1 MEQQWLVLGYDFDFF
16 LFLFCWEPLTF
27 RGFSLSIFL
36 FGEMKSDKL
45 FLVWFSLA
53 GNWLWLCLWWIPWV
67 GIFLLLFVSCT
78 PLVVLVLN
86 FYWPFIFMSYS
97 FVHGRLPYENLK
109 PDPVMRSLLLSLP
122 YRKVVSNLLPNGI
135 IVPSKGQ
142 RCGCLLI
149 SYDLSF
155 SFSFFLAN
163 RSSQM
168 QTRFMQSKYLTSLDW
183 KTVLKGLSAL
193 RPLIPFTRALFL
205 MMKMTLSL
213 WD

>member
-45 FLVWFSLA
+45 FLVGFSLA
-53 GNWLWLCLWWIPWV
+53 GNWLWLWLWWIPWV

-86 FYWPFIFMSYS
+86 FYWPFIFVSYS

-142 RCGCLLI
+142 RCDCLLI

-155 SFSFFLAN
+155 SFSFFSFLQIDLHKC
-163 RSSQM
+163 RQGSCSQS
-168 QTRFMQSKYLTSLDW
+168 T
-183 KTVLKGLSAL
+183 
-193 RPLIPFTRALFL
+193 
-205 MMKMTLSL
+205 
-213 WD
+213 

>member
-1 MEQQWLVLGYDFDFF
+1 MTWVTYYTRTMEQQWLVLGYDFDFF

-45 FLVWFSLA
+45 FLVGFSLA
-53 GNWLWLCLWWIPWV
+53 GNWLWLWLWWIPWV

-86 FYWPFIFMSYS
+86 FYWPFIFVSYS

-142 RCGCLLI
+142 RCDCLLI

-155 SFSFFLAN
+155 SFSFFSFLQIDLHKC
-163 RSSQM
+163 RQGSCSQS
-168 QTRFMQSKYLTSLDW
+168 T
-183 KTVLKGLSAL
+183 
-193 RPLIPFTRALFL
+193 
-205 MMKMTLSL
+205 
-213 WD
+213 